1 MNNIFSAA
9 ELASMGLP
17 MLPKSRQA
25 IDYRA
30 KSENWP
36 VQYEQGTNRGRGGKI
51 KVYAL
56 TSLPLDVQ
64 DAIKQKQLEEM
75 LTASQPAPLPSVVKK
90 KQLPAKTKKLP
101 VGKKSQQLA
110 LAIDEAN
117 GLNDKQRDIAHA
129 RMAIVA
135 EVNKMHQVGGLPLKE
150 AAFYVTEQI
159 KTGVAPE
166 ALMYMVEVA
175 NARGNKKRTVSFS
188 SLYQWT
194 LKFREAKTPNE
205 RLLALAP
212 KLSCVEKPLIEY
224 EWLPEFMPI
233 WADANNP
240 PLTHVYKSFEKV
252 WAQKGFDMAQLPSF
266 HTVERVVQKMP
277 LIMRER
283 GRKTGGAYKAILPYV
298 KRDWLIFEPND
309 IWVGDGHGF
318 KAKVQHPIT
327 KAPFQPEI
335 TAIIDTATRFVVGW
349 AVSLSE
355 NTIAHAEALRV
366 AMTYNDPPL
375 MYYTDNGSGPTG
387 KMLDADITGILPRF
401 GIQHPTGLPGNP
413 QGRGIIERLWKTV
426 TIPLARSYSTYV
438 GDDADNSTKTLTLR
452 KVNSAMKAERKGK
465 ELSIEQRRYRGKLPT
480 FEQFLTDLARAFDE
494 YNNEHLHSELVKASN
509 KEHGTPAAY
518 RAARLQ
524 ELGKTLV
531 PLCTEELDLMF
542 RPEVIRTVYRGQVD
556 FINNTYFSVNLAEFA
571 GMKVRVCYD
580 LRDPEM
586 VIVKQMDG
594 RLICKALWDGNKVA
608 AFPISMVEH
617 QRGKRVKGRVKLK
630 EEQIALAKAELY
642 PTIEHQPD
650 FGLLLANGVEEV
662 ETVSVQ
668 KPPLFMFESDRE
680 AWEIEQ
686 GNKSK

>member
-1 MNNIFSAA
+1 MNSKFSSA
-9 ELASMGLP
+9 ELAEMNLLN
-17 MLPKSRQA
+17 MPKSKQA
-25 IDYRA
+25 IEYIA
-30 KSENWP
+30 KRDGW
-36 VQYEQGTNRGRGGKI
+36 QYEYVLGLGRGGKK
-51 KVYAL
+51 KVFL
-56 TSLPLDVQ
+56 LNGLPMELQ
-64 DAIKQKQLEEM
+64 DAIKQKQLDDLM
-75 LTASQPAPLPSVVKK
+75 QKSQPVSLPSVVKK
-90 KQLPAKTKKLP
+90 KKLPAKTKKLP

-166 ALMYMVEVA
+166 SLMYMVEVA

-212 KLSCVEKPLIEY
+212 KLSSVEKPLIEY

-318 KAKVQHPIT
+318 KAKVAHPIHGQ
-327 KAPFQPEI
+327 PFQPEI

-349 AVSLSE
+349 TVSLSE
-355 NTIAHAEALRV
+355 STVAHADALRV
-366 AMTYNDPPL
+366 AMSFNDPPL

-387 KMLDADITGILPRF
+387 KMVDADITGILPRL
-401 GIQHPTGLPGNP
+401 GIEHPTGLPGNP
-413 QGRGIIERLWKTV
+413 QGRGIIERLWETV
-426 TIPLARSYSTYV
+426 TIPLARTYATYV
-438 GDDADNSTKTLTLR
+438 GNDADNSTKTMTLR
-452 KVNSAMKAERKGK
+452 KVNSAMNAENKKK
-465 ELSIEQRRYRGKLPT
+465 ELNTEQRRNRAKLPK
-480 FEQFLTDLARAFDE
+480 FEQFMVDLAKAFDD
-494 YNNEHLHSELVKASN
+494 YNNRHEHSELMKASN
-509 KEHGTPAAY
+509 KQYGTPSAY
-518 RAARLQ
+518 RAARLK
-524 ELGKTLV
+524 ELGKTVV
-531 PLCTEELDLMF
+531 PLSQDELDMMF
-542 RPEVIRTVYRGQVD
+542 RPEEIRTANRGQVEL
-556 FINNTYFSVNLAEFA
+556 FNNIYFSQALAEFS
-571 GMKVRVCYD
+571 GGKVRVGYD
-580 LRDPEM
+580 LHNPEM
-586 VIVKQMDG
+586 VLIKRMDG
-594 RLICKALWDGNKVA
+594 QFICKALWDGNKVA
-608 AFPISMVEH
+608 AFPVSVIDQ
-617 QRGKRVKGRVKLK
+617 QRKKRVEGITKRK
-630 EEQIALAKAELY
+630 QDAIAIAQAELY

-650 FGLLLANGVEEV
+650 FGLLLANGANEV

-686 GNKSK
+686 RNKSK

>member
-1 MNNIFSAA
+1 M
-9 ELASMGLP
+9 
-17 MLPKSRQA
+17 PKSKQA
-25 IDYRA
+25 IEYIA
-30 KSENWP
+30 KRDGW
-36 VQYEQGTNRGRGGKI
+36 QYEYVLGLGRGGKK
-51 KVYAL
+51 KVFL
-56 TSLPLDVQ
+56 LNGLPMELQ
-64 DAIKQKQLEEM
+64 DAIKQKQLDDLM
-75 LTASQPAPLPSVVKK
+75 QKSQPVSLPSVVKK
-90 KQLPAKTKKLP
+90 KKLPAKTKKLP

-166 ALMYMVEVA
+166 SLMYMVEVA

-212 KLSCVEKPLIEY
+212 KLSSVEKPLIEY

-318 KAKVQHPIT
+318 KAKVAHPIHGQ
-327 KAPFQPEI
+327 PFQPEI

-349 AVSLSE
+349 TVSLSE
-355 NTIAHAEALRV
+355 STVAHADALRV
-366 AMTYNDPPL
+366 AMSFNDPPL

-387 KMLDADITGILPRF
+387 KMVDADITGILPRL
-401 GIQHPTGLPGNP
+401 GIEHPTGLPGNP
-413 QGRGIIERLWKTV
+413 QGRGIIERLWETV
-426 TIPLARSYSTYV
+426 TIPLARTYATYV
-438 GDDADNSTKTLTLR
+438 GNDADNSTKTMTLR
-452 KVNSAMKAERKGK
+452 KVNSAMNAENKKK
-465 ELSIEQRRYRGKLPT
+465 ELNTEQRRNRAKLPK
-480 FEQFLTDLARAFDE
+480 FEQFMVDLAKAFDD
-494 YNNEHLHSELVKASN
+494 YNNRHEHSELMKASN
-509 KEHGTPAAY
+509 KQYGTPSAY
-518 RAARLQ
+518 RAARLK
-524 ELGKTLV
+524 ELGKTVV
-531 PLCTEELDLMF
+531 PLSQDELDMMF
-542 RPEVIRTVYRGQVD
+542 RPEEIRTANRGQVEL
-556 FINNTYFSVNLAEFA
+556 FNNIYFSQALAEFS
-571 GMKVRVCYD
+571 GGKVRVGYD
-580 LRDPEM
+580 LHNPEM
-586 VIVKQMDG
+586 VLIKRMDG
-594 RLICKALWDGNKVA
+594 QFICKALWDGNKVA
-608 AFPISMVEH
+608 AFPVSVIDQ
-617 QRGKRVKGRVKLK
+617 QRKKRVEGITKRK
-630 EEQIALAKAELY
+630 QDAIAIAQAELY

-650 FGLLLANGVEEV
+650 FGLLLANGANEV

-686 GNKSK
+686 RNKSK